1 MSGFS
6 GPRPRSRLSW
16 FKGGFV
22 VTCRIWAGAL
32 ALVFAAAP
40 AFAQA
45 PQNAAGRI
53 KVASGSVFI
62 VRAGALVPA
71 QAGQEVFEADSLKTG
86 ADGRLGITLKDD
98 TRVSLGPSSE
108 VRVDRFVF
116 APAEGRMGL
125 VLKVVRGV
133 IGVCVRTDCQALAR
147 LHSTRDAGGGGGRPW
162 HHPGA
167 SRRTKNDRRATLRCS
182 DRDRRGG
189 TGVGLRPAPRP
200 DRRRVPARTWSSCS
214 LIRPTARSAARSSR
228 LLRDRPSSPPHASRP
243 SSPRTRRRRRS
254 SS

>member
-1 MSGFS
+1 M
-6 GPRPRSRLSW
+6 
-16 FKGGFV
+16 

-62 VRAGALVPA
+62 VRAGTLVPA
-71 QAGQEVFEADSLKTG
+71 QAGQEVFEADGLKTG

-133 IGVCVRTDCQALAR
+133 MAYVSGRIAKLSPDSIRLETPAAVVGVRGTTLAL
-147 LHSTRDAGGGGGRPW
+147 H
-162 HHPGA
+162 
-167 SRRTKNDRRATLRCS
+167 
-182 DRDRRGG
+182 
-189 TGVGLRPAPRP
+189 V
-200 DRRRVPARTWSSCS
+200 VPK
-214 LIRPTARSAARSSR
+214 
-228 LLRDRPSSPPHASRP
+228 
-243 SSPRTRRRRRS
+243 
-254 SS
+254 